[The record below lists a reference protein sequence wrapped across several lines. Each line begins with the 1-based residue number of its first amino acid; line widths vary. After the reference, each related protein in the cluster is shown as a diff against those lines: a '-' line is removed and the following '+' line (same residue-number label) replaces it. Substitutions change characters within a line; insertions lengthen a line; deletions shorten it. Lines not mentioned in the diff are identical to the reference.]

1 MEIYKNLIYKDNT
14 FEVCTGFEY
23 SDKKPI
29 FHKNT
34 KIIMDSAFENNYCL
48 EVLDLSNTKV
58 EKIGTR
64 AFQGCSNLNH
74 VIFPNTLTEIWSGAF
89 YCCKKLY
96 NIDLSNTNL
105 KFIRREAFV
114 HCAFDEIKLPD
125 TLEVIREYAFSLT
138 PIKNLTLPSSLKYL
152 DLTAFD
158 NTKLENLTLP
168 NNINLLADYVS
179 PGMLGYAN
187 LNMFN
192 EIFYTKLSPK
202 DLELLQNIADNFHF
216 NVRKIDLDFLI
227 NQGKSFKQINSFYK
241 ETER

>member
-14 FEVCTGFEY
+14 FEVCTGFKCF
-23 SDKKPI
+23 DKKPI

-34 KIIMDSAFENNYCL
+34 KIIADFAFENNHYL

-58 EKIGTR
+58 EKIDTK
-64 AFQGCSNLNH
+64 AFQGCSSLNH

-89 YCCKKLY
+89 SSCRKLY
-96 NIDLSNTNL
+96 KIDLSNTNL
-105 KFIRREAFV
+105 KFIRREAFIC
-114 HCAFDEIKLPD
+114 CAFDEIKFPN
-125 TLEVIREYAFSLT
+125 TLEVIKEYAFSST

-168 NNINLLADYVS
+168 NNVELLVDYVS
-179 PGMLGYAN
+179 PVMLKDVN

-202 DLELLQNIADNFHF
+202 NLEILQNIADNFRF
-216 NVRKIDLDFLI
+216 DVRKIDLDFLI
-227 NQGKSFKQINSFYK
+227 NQGKSFRQINSIYK